1 MVYTEIKEVG
11 GKKYYYR
18 VKSVRKDGKV
28 AKERKYLGVDLQK
41 KKLGEAEKEADKELM
56 LLENLLSKKEIVAV
70 LLHEIA
76 HIKNR
81 TSVFKIASFFTRI
94 VSPLARFTTFSE
106 ELSKEESRADD
117 FAFEIQKTYRHINS
131 AKRKIDRYNASTK
144 YDFLQERQ
152 FCEK

>member
-56 LLENLLSKKEIVAV
+56 LLENLLSKKEIEFMIFCA
-70 LLHEIA
+70 LKEFIMIIPKMKL
-76 HIKNR
+76 KN
-81 TSVFKIASFFTRI
+81 
-94 VSPLARFTTFSE
+94 L
-106 ELSKEESRADD
+106 
-117 FAFEIQKTYRHINS
+117 
-131 AKRKIDRYNASTK
+131 
-144 YDFLQERQ
+144 
-152 FCEK
+152 